1 MLGAE
6 RGEGLAGVQSGVE
19 PQARLRERLEEPVVV
34 EPPRAARRDLR
45 EDEVGVGRR
54 EPRREVWR
62 LRHQLRPLRAV
73 DAALDAVARLAAEVR
88 VVPEDGLERLVRGV
102 ALGRREALVD
112 RLHQA
117 QPAARGQPPNARTDG
132 LFPSFVMGQP
142 ASSDAIQTPTRY
154 AAARQELSGQKHS
167 NRARC

>member
-1 MLGAE
+1 MTCAPDTLVDFHTG
-6 RGEGLAGVQSGVE
+6 
-19 PQARLRERLEEPVVV
+19 
-34 EPPRAARRDLR
+34 RDLR
-45 EDEVGVGRR
+45 KHEVGVGRR

-88 VVPEDGLERLVRGV
+88 VVPEYSFEGLVRAV

-117 QPAARGQPPNARTDG
+117 QCLQRSRQPVVR
-132 LFPSFVMGQP
+132 
-142 ASSDAIQTPTRY
+142 
-154 AAARQELSGQKHS
+154 
-167 NRARC
+167 